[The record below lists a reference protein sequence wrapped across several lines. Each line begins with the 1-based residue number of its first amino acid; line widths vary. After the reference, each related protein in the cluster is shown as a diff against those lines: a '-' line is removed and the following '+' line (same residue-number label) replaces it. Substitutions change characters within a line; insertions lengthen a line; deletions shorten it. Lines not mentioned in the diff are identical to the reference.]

1 MASSE
6 LHAQLLQDAR
16 RYDPATNTR
25 GILGPYRDVLLIQ
38 RAKYMSYEQIA
49 ATFTRHGFRVSPA
62 AVGVY
67 CRKEFTKHEIERTRQ
82 SLRASLP
89 LPTGKPLKKLPA
101 TSAPTGGVSAPGPST
116 HGSNK
121 RGPKIARDNY

>member
-16 RYDPATNTR
+16 RYDPTANTR
-25 GILGPYRDVLLIQ
+25 GILEPYRDVLLIQ
-38 RAKYMSYEQIA
+38 RAKYMSYEQIS
-49 ATFTRHGFRVSPA
+49 ATFSRHGFRVSPA

-67 CRKEFTKHEIERTRQ
+67 CRKEFTKSEIDRARQATR
-82 SLRASLP
+82 AALP
-89 LPTGKPLKKLPA
+89 LPTGQPRKVP
-101 TSAPTGGVSAPGPST
+101 TTDAPTVEVSAPGSSPLSV
-116 HGSNK
+116 NK

>member
-16 RYDPATNTR
+16 RYDPTANTR
-25 GILGPYRDVLLIQ
+25 GILGPYRDVLLMQ

-49 ATFTRHGFRVSPA
+49 ATFTQHGFKISPA

-67 CRKEFTKHEIERTRQ
+67 CRKEFSKSEIERVRQ

-89 LPTGKPLKKLPA
+89 LPTRQPSGKSPA
-101 TSAPTGGVSAPGPST
+101 TSAPTVGVSAPGPSPL
-116 HGSNK
+116 GPNK

>member
-16 RYDPATNTR
+16 RYDPTANTR

-49 ATFTRHGFRVSPA
+49 ATFTRHGFKVSSA

-67 CRKEFTKHEIERTRQ
+67 CRKEFSRSEIERTRQ
-82 SLRASLP
+82 SIRAPLP
-89 LPTGKPLKKLPA
+89 LPTGTPVQEPPA
-101 TSAPTGGVSAPGPST
+101 TGAPTFGVSAPGPSPL
-116 HGSNK
+116 GANK
-121 RGPKIARDNY
+121 REPKIARDNY